1 MATLISILISFT
13 LLTIAWHCWKI
24 TLRDWVRDRL
34 FDLRDEWRTY
44 WVATGRDMNAK
55 TYKDVRDYL
64 NNYLRYTND
73 LRFVTLFYLCVK
85 IKNPLLQ
92 VITADHNKLF
102 ATPDADLSAVIQKIR
117 LRAAFAVQAYM
128 CFTSLLAVGIL
139 FIVIVSLF
147 PLLIRHPYKAAKNAV
162 DTLSNQFKA
171 IAPQRIDAAVKITD
185 YQVAV

>member
-85 IKNPLLQ
+85 I
-92 VITADHNKLF
+92 
-102 ATPDADLSAVIQKIR
+102 
-117 LRAAFAVQAYM
+117 
-128 CFTSLLAVGIL
+128 
-139 FIVIVSLF
+139 
-147 PLLIRHPYKAAKNAV
+147 
-162 DTLSNQFKA
+162 
-171 IAPQRIDAAVKITD
+171 
-185 YQVAV
+185 

>member
-73 LRFVTLFYLCVK
+73 LRFVTLFYLK

-139 FIVIVSLF
+139 FIAIVSLF
-147 PLLIRHPYKAAKNAV
+147 PLLIRHPIKAAMSAV
-162 DTLSNQFKA
+162 MKLSTRFKV
-171 IAPQRIDAAVKITD
+171 IASQRIDAAVKIAD
-185 YQVAV
+185 